1 MHTILQDKRLIAFD
15 LDGTLIDSVPDLTVA
30 VQSALTEVGLTAPG
44 EELVRDWVGNGAPV
58 LVERA
63 LVWAIKQAP
72 DPVLQATAYDAFMR
86 HYSAA
91 PNALTQLYP
100 GVQPTLNA
108 LHQQGYKL
116 VLITNKPERFITP
129 ILSHFELL
137 PLFTLCLGGDSLA
150 EKKPSPLPLLH
161 AAQALDISPSAS
173 VMVGDSRHD
182 IAAGKAAGFT
192 TVALPYGYNHG
203 EPIERSQP
211 DLLISSLLALTE

>member
-1 MHTILQDKRLIAFD
+1 MHTILQGKRLIAFD
-15 LDGTLIDSVPDLTVA
+15 LDGTLIDSVPDLAVA
-30 VQSALTEVGLTAPG
+30 IQKALNELGLATPS
-44 EELVRDWVGNGAPV
+44 EDHVRNWVGNGAPV

-63 LVWAIKQAP
+63 LTWAIGQAP
-72 DPVLQATAYDAFMR
+72 GQALQANAYDAFMR
-86 HYSAA
+86 YYSAA

-100 GVQPTLNA
+100 GVQPTLSI
-108 LHQQGYKL
+108 LREKGYAM

-137 PLFTLCLGGDSLA
+137 PLFDLCLGGDSLA
-150 EKKPSPLPLLH
+150 EKKPSPMPLLH
-161 AAQALDISPSAS
+161 AAQALDIPPIAS

-203 EPIERSQP
+203 EPIEQSQP